1 MSRPNSYILSA
12 RTDRGAVRPRNED
25 AVLADVLPVGRDFG
39 ILLAVADGVGGQGHG
54 DWASRRSVELL
65 REYVAAALA
74 AGSDPQSGLAAAFER
89 VNETLFQE
97 AASLHPGAR
106 PATTLAAA
114 LVIGETLWWAN
125 VGDSR
130 VYLIGPNSARQLSSD
145 HSLVAEQVRAG
156 VLTADEAADAPF
168 GNVITRSIGF
178 EPQVAADCGG
188 PIALAPGDVVL
199 LCSDGLYRVVR
210 DEEFASVAAFYAA
223 DSAARELISM
233 ACERGAPDNVSV
245 VIYRVPNPL
254 EAQHETKRLALGA
267 PEERRSRRRVAAWA
281 AALLLLVALAGAAG
295 AAAAA
300 GWLPLDK
307 LPFGG

>member
-1 MSRPNSYILSA
+1 VSRPNSHILSA

-25 AVLADVLPVGRDFG
+25 AVLADVLPVGREFG
-39 ILLAVADGVGGQGHG
+39 ILLAVADGVGGHGHG
-54 DWASRRSVELL
+54 DWASQRSVELL
-65 REYVAAALA
+65 REYVGSALA
-74 AGSDPQSGLAAAFER
+74 AGSDPTSSLTAAFQQ
-89 VNETLFQE
+89 VNETVYHE
-97 AASLHPGAR
+97 AANLHPGAR

-114 LVIGETLWWAN
+114 LIVGDSLWWAN

-130 VYLIGPNSARQLSSD
+130 VYLLGPGSARQLTAD

-156 VLTADEAADAPF
+156 VISAEEAADAPF

-178 EPQVAADCGG
+178 EPSVSADCGG

-210 DEEFASVAAFYAA
+210 EEEFASVASFYTA
-223 DSAARELISM
+223 DSAARELIAM

-254 EAQHETKRLALGA
+254 DAAEDTKRLTLAKTSKPDRTPGRRLVLWALFA
-267 PEERRSRRRVAAWA
+267 AVVIVAA
-281 AALLLLVALAGAAG
+281 AAG
-295 AAAAA
+295 AAAA
-300 GWLPLDK
+300 GWIPGAQ

>member
-1 MSRPNSYILSA
+1 MSRPKSHILSA

-25 AVLADVLPVGRDFG
+25 AVLADVLPVGRELG

-54 DWASRRSVELL
+54 DWASQRCVELL

-74 AGSDPQSGLAAAFER
+74 AGSDPRSGLAAAFER

-97 AASLHPGAR
+97 AESLHPGAH

-114 LVIGETLWWAN
+114 LIIGESLWWAN

-156 VLTADEAADAPF
+156 VISTEEAADAPF

-178 EPQVAADCGG
+178 EPQVAADSGG

-210 DEEFASVAAFYAA
+210 DEEFASVAALYAA

-254 EAQHETKRLALGA
+254 ETQHDTKRLAIGE
-267 PEERRSRRRVAAWA
+267 PGRRRSRWRLVAWVM
-281 AALLLLVALAGAAG
+281 LLALVALGGAAG
-295 AAAAA
+295 GAAAA
-300 GWLPLDK
+300 GWLPFEQ